1 MATAPL
7 DTGDLAHADEVQDND
22 AQSQS
27 RDIEADARKHGWSPL
42 EDFKGD
48 PSRWVDAETFVKR
61 ADEVLPLVTKK
72 NKALE
77 RELEQIKRDMRR
89 EFARLSERDQATYER
104 ARADIE
110 KGMRDAA
117 SVGDLNE
124 YDRLRTEASKL
135 TPAANEG
142 PSDAVAAKRE
152 FNTWADDNPWY
163 ELGGLAA
170 ATDAQARARAYAD
183 RLADTEAHLA
193 KTMPPREFYAMIAE
207 KVTERFGADLA
218 EKREPRPKPNSAV
231 AGGTQPRARGGKSF
245 SDLPPAAQ
253 AAADRF
259 IAKGIIKS
267 RDDYVKTYQ
276 WDS

>member
-1 MATAPL
+1 MATQPSEVTAAPEGMIAN
-7 DTGDLAHADEVQDND
+7 DIDHDN
-22 AQSQS
+22 AP

-61 ADEVLPLVTKK
+61 ADEVLPLVNKK

-110 KGMRDAA
+110 GKMREAA
-117 SVGDLNE
+117 SVGDLGE
-124 YDRLRTEASKL
+124 FDRLAAQAKQIAPAPAEAL
-135 TPAANEG
+135 HVEAQRAAE
-142 PSDAVAAKRE
+142 DWERD
-152 FNTWADDNPWY
+152 NTWY
-163 ELGGLAA
+163 TQGGLPA
-170 ATDAQARARAYAD
+170 ATDAQLSARAYAD
-183 RLADTEAHLA
+183 TLAAS
-193 KTMPPREFYAMIAE
+193 MREQAASMKPADFFAIISE
-207 KVTERFGADLA
+207 KVMDRFGDKLNGSAA
-218 EKREPRPKPNSAV
+218 PRPKPNSAV

-245 SDLPPAAQ
+245 ADLPQAAQ